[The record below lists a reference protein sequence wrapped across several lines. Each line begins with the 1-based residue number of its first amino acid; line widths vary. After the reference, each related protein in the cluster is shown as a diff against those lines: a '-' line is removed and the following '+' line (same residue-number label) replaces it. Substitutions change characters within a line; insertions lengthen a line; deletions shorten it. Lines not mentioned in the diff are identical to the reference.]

1 MTPKQTGFRGYVT
14 SRAFL
19 GQRVPQHIQNIVIR
33 DYCQRHGLRY
43 LLSVTE
49 HVMPNCYMILKQV
62 MCEILSI
69 EGIVLYSLFQL
80 PEIDRLRSEI
90 YHQLLDSNRIIHA
103 AVENFVIREK
113 ADIARVEDIWQVQKI
128 MLIKEKK
135 ENTNE
140 RDQFFNKI
148 AY

>member
-33 DYCQRHGLRY
+33 DYCQRHGLHY

-62 MCEILSI
+62 MREIAGI
-69 EGIVLYSLFQL
+69 DGIVLYSLFQL
-80 PEIDRLRSEI
+80 PEIDNIRRELYR
-90 YHQLLDSNRIIHA
+90 QLLSSNRTIHA
-103 AVENFVIREK
+103 AVESFVIK
-113 ADIARVEDIWQVQKI
+113 D
-128 MLIKEKK
+128 
-135 ENTNE
+135 
-140 RDQFFNKI
+140 
-148 AY
+148 